1 MISEPNKM
9 TCPKKCLSL
18 KYARFFASVVVS
30 IIALAI
36 CILGMAGLFPK
47 TEPGYFTSLLTLIIG
62 LWTGISAK
70 GYQSENQET
79 DTPYQLLESSESPSS
94 SPPPTPEHQPESEV

>member
-1 MISEPNKM
+1 M
-9 TCPKKCLSL
+9 TCPKKCCSL

-30 IIALAI
+30 VIALII

-70 GYQSENQET
+70 GYQIENQET
-79 DTPYQLLESSESPSS
+79 ETPYQSLESSESPSS
-94 SPPPTPEHQPESEV
+94 TPPPSPEQVLESEV